1 MALSTIVRPRARIEQ
16 VVVDPEQGPR
26 LWPSTVFRRQRCSFT
41 HVRTLTRFQEWFE
54 TSPRPAGPAGVAV
67 RPRIAFAVAS
77 LATAA
82 FLSSGMQA
90 GVRLASEELPAIQI
104 AFIRTAITCAVLAPL
119 LFLPRNRSAW
129 RSRRPRLQ
137 VIRGIL
143 GAISLVLWFHALT
156 VIPLAEA
163 VALSF
168 TLSIFVTAGAA
179 LFLRE
184 RVGPRR
190 WSAVAAGILGALI
203 ILRPGLV
210 EMSWGAIEVILSCAL
225 LSVTILTAKRIAP
238 YDSNLTIVLYMATVS
253 SLLLAIPVLATWV
266 NPSPRIALIAVGLG
280 VLSAVVGL
288 LIANGIRYAD
298 VSLTQPV
305 GFTRMIWAA
314 LIGYALFDET
324 PDAYTWLGAAVIL
337 GSALYISYREAQLSR
352 KQKST
357 A

>member
-1 MALSTIVRPRARIEQ
+1 M
-16 VVVDPEQGPR
+16 
-26 LWPSTVFRRQRCSFT
+26 
-41 HVRTLTRFQEWFE
+41 TRFQEWFE
-54 TSPRPAGPAGVAV
+54 TSPRPASPAGVAA
-67 RPRIAFAVAS
+67 RPRVAIALVS

-104 AFIRTAITCAVLAPL
+104 AFIRTFITCVVLAPL
-119 LFLPRNRSAW
+119 LLLPRNRSAW
-129 RSRRPRLQ
+129 RSRKPRLQ
-137 VIRGIL
+137 VIRGVL
-143 GAISLVLWFHALT
+143 GAFSLVLWFHALT

-168 TLSIFVTAGAA
+168 TVSIFVTAGAA

-184 RVGPRR
+184 PVGPRR
-190 WSAVAAGILGALI
+190 WSAVGAGILGALI
-203 ILRPGLV
+203 ILRPGFV
-210 EMSWGAIEVILSCAL
+210 ELSWGAIEVILSCAL
-225 LSVTILTAKRIAP
+225 LSVTLLMTKRIAP
-238 YDSNLTIVLYMATVS
+238 YDSNLTIVLYMAAVS
-253 SLLLAIPVLATWV
+253 SILLAMPVLATWV

-280 VLSAVVGL
+280 VLSAVIGL

-324 PDAYTWLGAAVIL
+324 PDVYTWLGAAVIL
-337 GSALYISYREAQLSR
+337 GSTLYISYREAQLAR
-352 KQKST
+352 RQKT
-357 A
+357 ASKGGHIGSATTRA